1 MDIVSSTP
9 VTLWVDFEAP
19 QGLVIPDVGSVSYSL
34 YDGQGVPLVV
44 DQALTP
50 EADATGVS
58 IKIPAISNIIAPD
71 RSFERRTAL
80 VNWTANGRG
89 YSAREGYRVIDLPNY
104 GVVPEDVRTYLALN
118 EDELRDN
125 EIDLFTAYLTLAGAV
140 GKDRL
145 DEALGAGTLIEVRA
159 SRAVMLTAATALFPS
174 LRYRIAQAKTD
185 GTLKFERLKDASA
198 FDGLVTATA
207 DELRQFAQD
216 LTGDTSANDAL
227 PVLLALTTIT
237 IDPVTGAAPATSIGG

>member
-19 QGLVIPDVGSVSYSL
+19 QGLVIPDVGSVAYSL

-58 IKIPAISNIIAPD
+58 IKVPAISNVIAPD
-71 RSFERRTAL
+71 RFFERRTAL
-80 VNWTANGRG
+80 VSWTANGRG
-89 YSAREGYRVIDLPNY
+89 YTARKGYRVTELPTY
-104 GVVPEDVRTYLALN
+104 GTVPADVRTYLAIN
-118 EDELRDN
+118 EDELRDD
-125 EIDLFTAYLTLAGAV
+125 EVDLFTAYLTLAGAV
-140 GKDRL
+140 GKERL
-145 DEALGAGTLIEVRA
+145 DDALGAGTLIEVRA

-198 FDGLVTATA
+198 FDGLVAATA
-207 DELRQFAQD
+207 DELRQFTQD
-216 LTGDTSANDAL
+216 LTGDTTANDTI

-237 IDPVTGAAPATSIGG
+237 TDPVTGAAPATSAGG

>member
-19 QGLVIPDVGSVSYSL
+19 QGLVIPDVGSVTYGL
-34 YDGQGVPLVV
+34 YDGAGVPLAIA
-44 DQALTP
+44 QALTP

-58 IKIPAISNIIAPD
+58 IVINPIFNVIAPG
-71 RSFERRTAL
+71 RQFERRTVL

-89 YSAREGYRVIDLPNY
+89 YSARQSYRVIELPNY
-104 GVVPEDVRTYLALN
+104 GVVAADVRNYLALN
-118 EDELRDN
+118 EDELRDD
-125 EIDLFTAYLTLAGAV
+125 EVDLFSAYLVLAGRVGPDLLDAALTSGTLAE
-140 GKDRL
+140 L
-145 DEALGAGTLIEVRA
+145 RA

-198 FDGLVTATA
+198 FDGLVAATA
-207 DELRQFAQD
+207 DELRQITQD
-216 LTGDTSANDAL
+216 ISGDTSANDVL
-227 PVLLALTTIT
+227 PVILTTSTIS
-237 IDPVTGAAPATSIGG
+237 IDPVTGAAPAAAGA

>member
-1 MDIVSSTP
+1 M
-9 VTLWVDFEAP
+9 TLWVDFEAP

-58 IKIPAISNIIAPD
+58 IQVLAINNVIAPD
-71 RSFERRTAL
+71 RYFERRTAL
-80 VNWTANGRG
+80 VSWVADGRG
-89 YSAREGYRVIDLPNY
+89 YTARAGYRIIDLPNY
-104 GVVPEDVRTYLALN
+104 GVMPVDVRTYLALN
-118 EDELRDN
+118 EDELRDD
-125 EIDLFTAYLTLAGAV
+125 EVDLFTAYLTLASAV

-145 DEALGAGTLIEVRA
+145 DAALSAGTLVEVRA

-185 GTLKFERLKDASA
+185 GTLKFERLKDAAA
-198 FDGLVTATA
+198 FDGLVAATA
-207 DELRQFAQD
+207 DELRQITQD
-216 LTGDTSANDAL
+216 LTGDTSAADAL
-227 PVLLALTTIT
+227 PTLLALTTIT
-237 IDPVTGAAPATSIGG
+237 TDPVTGAAPATSTGG

>member
-50 EADATGVS
+50 EADATGAS
-58 IKIPAISNIIAPD
+58 IKVPAISNVIAPD
-71 RSFERRTAL
+71 HFFERRTAL
-80 VNWTANGRG
+80 VNWTAEGRG
-89 YSAREGYRVIDLPNY
+89 FSKRVGYRIIDLPPY
-104 GVVPEDVRTYLALN
+104 GITPADVRTYLALN
-118 EDELRDN
+118 EDELRDD
-125 EIDLFTAYLTLAGAV
+125 EVDLFTAYLTLAGVV

-145 DEALGAGTLIEVRA
+145 DEALGAGTLVEVRA
-159 SRAVMLTAATALFPS
+159 GRAVMLTAATALFPS

-185 GTLKFERLKDASA
+185 GTLKFERLKDAGA
-198 FDGLVTATA
+198 FDGLVSATA
-207 DELRQFAQD
+207 DELRLITQE
-216 LTGDTSANDAL
+216 LTGDTSAADAL
-227 PVLLALTTIT
+227 PFLLGLSTNTT
-237 IDPVTGAAPATSIGG
+237 DPVTGAAPATSTGG

>member
-19 QGLVIPDVGSVSYSL
+19 QGLVIPDVGSVTYSL

-58 IKIPAISNIIAPD
+58 IKVPAISNVIAPD

-80 VNWTANGRG
+80 VQWTANGRG

-140 GKDRL
+140 GKDLL
-145 DEALGAGTLIEVRA
+145 DHALGAGTLIEVRA

-207 DELRQFAQD
+207 DELRQFTQD
-216 LTGDTSANDAL
+216 LTGDTTANATL
-227 PVLLALTTIT
+227 PVLLALTTIS
-237 IDPVTGAAPATSIGG
+237 IDPVTGAPPATSTGG

>member
-58 IKIPAISNIIAPD
+58 IKVPAISNVIAPD

-89 YSAREGYRVIDLPNY
+89 YSAREGYRVIELPNY

-125 EIDLFTAYLTLAGAV
+125 EIDLFNAYLTLAGAV
-140 GKDRL
+140 GKDLL
-145 DEALGAGTLIEVRA
+145 DDALGAGTLIEVRA

-174 LRYRIAQAKTD
+174 LRFRIAQAKTD
-185 GTLKFERLKDASA
+185 GTLKFERLKDATA

-216 LTGDTSANDAL
+216 LTGDTTANATL
-227 PVLLALTTIT
+227 PVLLALTTIS
-237 IDPVTGAAPATSIGG
+237 IDPVTGAAPATSTGG